1 MSWKYEFA
9 PGGIGFVSDRA
20 LGKDYRGDMFIGS
33 ASGRGGNI
41 FHLPIHNNRKE
52 IDPDDK
58 RLRDGVA
65 DNLRKY
71 DLTESET
78 LLFGS
83 NFGVT
88 PEVKESPT
96 GSLIVASSSLG
107 TVFEIRKKDN

>member
-1 MSWKYEFA
+1 MTCS
-9 PGGIGFVSDRA
+9 
-20 LGKDYRGDMFIGS
+20 S
-33 ASGRGGNI
+33 ARPPAAAGTSSTCRSTTTARRSI
-41 FHLPIHNNRKE
+41 PTTS
-52 IDPDDK
+52 

-107 TVFEIRKKDN
+107 TVFEIRKKDK